1 MESAA
6 EFLCLS
12 QKHMFYKA
20 SFSGVTVA
28 RRIDE
33 LAEDIENTLK
43 EHASQFFYN
52 SFTLDKS

>member
-6 EFLCLS
+6 EILCLS
-12 QKHMFYKA
+12 KKHMFYKA

-33 LAEDIENTLK
+33 SAEDIENTLK
-43 EHASQFFYN
+43 EHASQFVYN
-52 SFTLDKS
+52 SLTLHKS